1 MSAPPTAPVSVDVAR
16 FSPAG
21 DVLPTAAAHRL
32 HVRLS
37 MLSLPRST
45 TKWICNKALCALA
58 NLRTAPESYVLN
70 SADAALN
77 GQRAS
82 AFLAAFAASAP
93 NKQWWLAKPADGQQ
107 SNGIVLFND
116 EASAL
121 GFTTGPLAMQQRV
134 HGRPMATRGELVL
147 QRYVAAPMLLDG
159 AKFDL
164 RLHVVVV
171 AGGGGRTRTLLH
183 RTSNYARVAAA
194 PYSTDDA
201 NLDANEARIR
211 HLTNF
216 HSDGSW
222 NDRRVP
228 LADVFRQLA
237 SNSSS
242 GGGSGGGGCGGGGGG
257 GGDGTPFDADVLW
270 QRIREP
276 VVECMRVLE
285 PRAAERP
292 GGSFV
297 HLFGLDV
304 MLDTEARGWLLE
316 ANAVPLLNLEMRVG
330 DRALVA
336 DMARVAVEEGYGSQL
351 GAPACTVD
359 DDAVTAWEELCLS

>member
-1 MSAPPTAPVSVDVAR
+1 MSAPPAAPPASVDVAR
-16 FSPAG
+16 FAPAG
-21 DVLPTAAAHRL
+21 DVLSTAAAHRL

-77 GQRAS
+77 EQRAS

-93 NKQWWLAKPADGQQ
+93 DKQWWLAKPADGQQ

-116 EASAL
+116 KASAL

-171 AGGGGRTRTLLH
+171 AGGGGRARTLLH

-194 PYSTDDA
+194 PYSTDDV

-228 LADVFRQLA
+228 LADVFRQLVTG
-237 SNSSS
+237 NSS
-242 GGGSGGGGCGGGGGG
+242 GGGGGGCGGGGGN
-257 GGDGTPFDADVLW
+257 GTPFDVDVLW

-316 ANAVPLLNLEMRVG
+316 ANAVPLLNLERRVG

-336 DMARVAVEEGYGSQL
+336 DMARAAVEEGCGSQL
-351 GAPACTVD
+351 GAPVYTGD